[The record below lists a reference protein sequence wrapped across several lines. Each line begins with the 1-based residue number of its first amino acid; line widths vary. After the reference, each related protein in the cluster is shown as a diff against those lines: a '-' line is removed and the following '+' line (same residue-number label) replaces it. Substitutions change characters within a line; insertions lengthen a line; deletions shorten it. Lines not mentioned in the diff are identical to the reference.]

1 MFLVVHA
8 SVGAIAG
15 NAVSNPTAAFALGF
29 LSHFFLDMVPHGDA
43 HLYDW
48 YRSGKRVRPAIVQLG
63 IDILLTI
70 VLICAFF
77 ILQDFFS
84 PVAVAMGIVGGL
96 MPDMLVGFYELV
108 KPGKRKWLY
117 RKLESFHTLHMK
129 NHCLLSKFLD
139 RKKNIMNDAQEML
152 YGLKFSIKQFRE
164 RDIPF
169 RYGLII
175 QGVMLAFCIAVL
187 L

>member
-1 MFLVVHA
+1 MVVHA
-8 SVGAIAG
+8 SVGAMAG
-15 NAVSNPTAAFALGF
+15 NAVSNPMAAFALGF

-43 HLYDW
+43 HMYDW
-48 YRSGKRVRPAIVQLG
+48 YKSGKRVRPAIVQLG
-63 IDILLTI
+63 IDVLLTV
-70 VLICAFF
+70 VLIAALF

-96 MPDMLVGFYELV
+96 MPDMLVGFFELI

-129 NHCLLSKFLD
+129 NHCLMSRYLSRNKDFRD
-139 RKKNIMNDAQEML
+139 DAQELL

-164 RDIPF
+164 RDIPL

-175 QGVMLAFCIAVL
+175 QGVMLIACIAVIL
-187 L
+187 